1 MGAAASAPARRHGLR
16 LRARLVKSATVAGN
30 RAVASLLS
38 TGLPLQRHMQP
49 TMATEAGGR
58 MTLVV
63 DNRLQRNEFDVSRDG
78 TISASYQ
85 VLADG
90 LPFPIAL

>member
-1 MGAAASAPARRHGLR
+1 M
-16 LRARLVKSATVAGN
+16 KSATVAGN

-63 DNRLQRNEFDVSRDG
+63 DNRLQRNEFDVSHDG